1 MTYPTPLHIVLRS
14 ELSYYQFNRLDS
26 ISHLRGVNVSKNLR
40 VDKIIHRHMNEESR
54 ALSEFES
61 KLLLREMGIKVP
73 EGRLCQN
80 KAEAL
85 AYARQIHMPVVAK
98 ISSEHLLHKS
108 DKGGIE
114 TGIDSEK
121 KLIEA
126 LTRIRKNTGLADAP
140 FLIEKQESPS
150 LELIT
155 GIVRDPIFGPIA
167 LIGIGGIF
175 TEILSDRVLLIPPIR
190 FADFVEKI
198 KTLKGAKLIFGTRGK
213 KGIDVKGLYK
223 TVQKMISVCES
234 DGRIGEIEINP
245 LFANADGVCAVDALV
260 TLQKGK
266 ENKSV
271 HQDYSTDISRFFEAR
286 SIAVIGA
293 SSSPHKGGHIIV
305 KNLLTFGYKG
315 EIYPI
320 NPRGAD
326 VCGLKSFTSID
337 QLPAVPELVVC
348 IIPNV
353 AVEEALGNCI
363 DKGVKNIIIA
373 SGGFS
378 DQGADGALL
387 EARIIEK
394 AKKAGVSVL
403 GPNSIG
409 TITPS
414 LGLVTSITTLHR
426 LEPGDIALFGQTGV
440 FASGTADIVATR
452 ENFRL
457 SAVACIG
464 NKADVNEIHLLRY
477 FAADKKTRVIAAYLE
492 GTADGAA
499 FIEAASE
506 ASAAKPLVVLKGG
519 RTTEGSR
526 ATASHTGTMA
536 GDFAV
541 YNAVLEKC
549 GATAVEDFPDLLEM
563 AKVFSFC
570 PLPEGNRLGVV
581 SITGVGC
588 VMSADAAAEYGIILP
603 MLAPETETR
612 IRTIAPAWAP
622 LRNPVDMWS
631 AIEKAGGAKAYKVI
645 SEAMIEQNDMDAIL
659 LVLVLIPESDFNPI
673 EIIAPIRE
681 AHPKKPMFAAYLGGN
696 PKVIDKFT
704 KALEVNN
711 IPVFVSPRRAI
722 RAFKMLSDRAQ
733 FLKERQKLLSISL
746 SNRSHISV

>member
-1 MTYPTPLHIVLRS
+1 M
-14 ELSYYQFNRLDS
+14 SYIKR
-26 ISHLRGVNVSKNLR
+26 VVKMSKIRR
-40 VDKIIHRHMNEESR
+40 VGKIIDRHINEGR
-54 ALSEFES
+54 QALSEYES
-61 KLLLREMGIKVP
+61 KLLLREIGINVP
-73 EGRLCQN
+73 DGGLCHNQVETI
-80 KAEAL
+80 AF
-85 AYARQIHMPVVAK
+85 ARKIGMPVVVK
-98 ISSEHLLHKS
+98 ISSENLLHKS
-108 DKGGIE
+108 DTGGIE

-121 KLIEA
+121 KLIAA
-126 LTRIRKNTGLADAP
+126 LKRIRKNTGLADAP
-140 FLIEKQESPS
+140 FLIEKQEFPS

-155 GIVRDPIFGPIA
+155 GVVRDHVFGPIA

-175 TEILSDRVLLIPPIR
+175 TEILSDKILLIPPISY
-190 FADFVEKI
+190 ADFVEKI

-223 TVQKMISVCES
+223 TIEKMISACSS
-234 DGRIGEIEINP
+234 DGRIREIEINP

-266 ENKSV
+266 EKKAV
-271 HQDYSTDISRFFEAR
+271 LRDYSADISRFFEAR

-293 SSSPHKGGHIIV
+293 SSSPHKGGNIIV
-305 KNLLTFGYKG
+305 KNLLTFDYKG
-315 EIYPI
+315 KIYPI

-337 QLPAVPELVVC
+337 KLSEVPELTVF

-353 AVEEALGNCI
+353 AVEEELEKCI
-363 DKGVKNIIIA
+363 DKGVKNIIIT

-387 EARIIEK
+387 EAKIIEK
-394 AKKAGVSVL
+394 ARKAGVRVL

-414 LGLVTSITTLHR
+414 LGLVTSITTLHK
-426 LEPGDIALFGQTGV
+426 LEPGDIAFFGQTGV

-464 NKADVNEIHLLRY
+464 NKADVNEIHLLKY
-477 FAADKKTRVIAAYLE
+477 FTGDKKTRVIAAYLE
-492 GTADGAA
+492 GTVDGAA
-499 FIEAASE
+499 FIEAAS
-506 ASAAKPLVVLKGG
+506 AAAAAKPFIVLKGG
-519 RTTEGSR
+519 RTIEGSR

-549 GATAVEDFPDLLEM
+549 GAAVVEDFPDLLEI

-588 VMSADAAAEYGIILP
+588 VMSADAAAEYGVVLP
-603 MLAPETETR
+603 PLAPETETR
-612 IRTIAPAWAP
+612 IRTIAPPWAP

-631 AIEKAGGAKAYKVI
+631 AIEKAGGAEAYKVI
-645 SEAMIEQNDMDAIL
+645 SEAIIEQNDIDAIL
-659 LVLVLIPESDFNPI
+659 LVFVLIPESDFNPI
-673 EIIAPIRE
+673 EIIAPIRK
-681 AHPKKPMFAAYLGGN
+681 AHPKKPMFGACLGGD

-704 KALEVNN
+704 KALEINS

-722 RAFKMLSDRAQ
+722 RAFKMLSDRAL
-733 FLKERQKLLSISL
+733 FLKERQKKT
-746 SNRSHISV
+746 H

>member
-1 MTYPTPLHIVLRS
+1 MLQVSEIIDRHIH
-14 ELSYYQFNRLDS
+14 ED
-26 ISHLRGVNVSKNLR
+26 
-40 VDKIIHRHMNEESR
+40 SR

-61 KLLLREMGIKVP
+61 KLLLRKIGINVP
-73 EGRLCQN
+73 EGKLCQN
-80 KAEAL
+80 QAEAL
-85 AYARQIHMPVVAK
+85 DYARKILMPVVAK
-98 ISSEHLLHKS
+98 ISSENLLHKS
-108 DKGGIE
+108 DKGGLE
-114 TGIDSEK
+114 TGIDSEQ

-126 LTRIRKNTGLADAP
+126 LKRIRENTGLADAP

-150 LELIT
+150 LELIV
-155 GIVRDPIFGPIA
+155 GIVRDPVFGPIA

-175 TEILSDRVLLIPPIR
+175 TEILSDKILLIPPMGYT
-190 FADFVEKI
+190 DFVKKI
-198 KTLKGAKLIFGTRGK
+198 KMLKGAKLIFGARGK
-213 KGIDVKGLYK
+213 KGIDIKELYK
-223 TVQKMISVCES
+223 TIEKMISVCKS
-234 DGRIGEIEINP
+234 DGRIREIEINP
-245 LFANADGVCAVDALV
+245 LFASAEGVCAVDALV
-260 TLQKGK
+260 TLQKEK
-266 ENKSV
+266 EKKAI
-271 HQDYSTDISRFFEAR
+271 HQDYSTDISQFFEAR

-293 SSSPHKGGHIIV
+293 SASPHKGGNVIV
-305 KNLLTFGYKG
+305 KNLLTFDYKG

-326 VCGLKSFTSID
+326 VCGLKSFASID
-337 QLPAVPELVVC
+337 KLPQVPELVVFM
-348 IIPNV
+348 IPNV
-353 AVEEALGNCI
+353 AVEEELEKCI
-363 DKGVKNIIIA
+363 NKGVKNIIIA

-387 EARIIEK
+387 EAKIIEK
-394 AKKAGVSVL
+394 TRKAGVRVL

-409 TITPS
+409 TIRPS
-414 LGLVTSITTLHR
+414 LGVATSITTLHK

-464 NKADVNEIHLLRY
+464 NKADINEIHLLKY

-499 FIEAASE
+499 FIEAVSE
-506 ASAAKPLVVLKGG
+506 ASAAKPFIVLKGG

-549 GATAVEDFPDLLEM
+549 GAAVVEDFPDLLEI

-588 VMSADAAAEYGIILP
+588 VLSADAAAEYGIVLST
-603 MLAPETETR
+603 LAPETETR
-612 IRTIAPAWAP
+612 IRTIAPSWAP

-645 SEAMIEQNDMDAIL
+645 SEAIIEQNDIDAVL
-659 LVLVLIPESDFNPI
+659 LVFVLIPESDFNPI
-673 EIIAPIRE
+673 EVISPIRK
-681 AHPKKPMFAAYLGGN
+681 AHPKKPLFATYLGGN

-704 KALEVNN
+704 KALEVNK
-711 IPVFVSPRRAI
+711 IPVFTSPRRAI

-733 FLKERQKLLSISL
+733 FLKERHKRTHKENIQPAT
-746 SNRSHISV
+746 